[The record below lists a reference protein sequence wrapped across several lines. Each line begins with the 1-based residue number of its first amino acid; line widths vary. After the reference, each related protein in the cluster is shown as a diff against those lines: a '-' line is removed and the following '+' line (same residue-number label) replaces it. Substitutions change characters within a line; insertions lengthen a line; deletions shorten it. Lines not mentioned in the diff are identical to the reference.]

1 MPTAYINIG
10 SNKGD
15 RHALI
20 EQAVAL
26 IESECGVRAR
36 RAPLFY
42 SEPWGFDSDAQFVN
56 LGIAVEVTVSP
67 AELLLTLQK
76 IERSISSASHRDSD
90 GNYIDRYIDID
101 IIAIDALV
109 VNTPDLIVPHE
120 RMHLRDFVLV
130 PLTYLAPEWRHPS
143 LNATPGELLSR
154 L

>member
-26 IESECGVRAR
+26 IESECGVRVR

-56 LGIAVEVTVSP
+56 LGIAVEVTASP
-67 AELLLTLQK
+67 DELLLMLQK
-76 IERSISSASHRDSD
+76 IERNISPAPHRDTD

-101 IIAIDALV
+101 IIAIDDLV
-109 VNTPDLIVPHE
+109 INTPDLIVPHE

-130 PLTYLAPEWRHPS
+130 PLNHLAPGWKHP
-143 LNATPGELLSR
+143 LYKATPSELMSR